1 MFDNYV
7 RVSDLASQWNM
18 ANSTIS
24 IFLKNKEAVN
34 AADAANAV
42 TIVHSNHRT
51 LIFNDN
57 AMMQFRKFCFADENS
72 SHWTS
77 SWLKWLGKQLQRMMN
92 QLRAITG
99 EGNIRQEK
107 NNPVF
112 LRRVTPPQSSRPS
125 HLFLLFHPRMPKPK
139 SILTNKVHK

>member
-7 RVSDLASQWNM
+7 RVSDLASQWYM

-24 IFLKNKEAVN
+24 TFLKNKEAVDAADVAN
-34 AADAANAV
+34 AA

-57 AMMQFRKFCFADENS
+57 AMMHFRKFCFVDESS
-72 SHWTS
+72 SHWTR

-92 QLRAITG
+92 QLRARTREG
-99 EGNIRQEK
+99 ERRQKE
-107 NNPVF
+107 NLPVF
-112 LRRVTPPQSSRPS
+112 LRRVTPPQSSRPT
-125 HLFLLFHPRMPKPK
+125 P
-139 SILTNKVHK
+139 SIPPLPSTHAETKKHINK